1 MRCNRVNGF
10 LSLGVILYLSTFPLG
25 KAQTNCTALGNQCGS
40 SQPDCCEGL
49 TCFAETES
57 SPTCV
62 PCTTHYNQCT
72 EGPNRW
78 PDCCAPMLCI
88 EGWCKYCTVQNNSCG
103 LGQSNCC
110 EGLTCFSNKCQN
122 CTAEN
127 DTCTTDDD
135 AKSCCGTMLCFGGQ
149 CKPCTVQD
157 DVCGLSQP
165 DCCEGLTCSTENSTT
180 STCQNCT
187 AENDTCTTD
196 DDAKSCCGTMLCF
209 GGQCKPCT
217 VQDDVCGRDQPDCC
231 EVLTSFA
238 ENSTTS

>member
-49 TCFAETES
+49 TCF
-57 SPTCV
+57 
-62 PCTTHYNQCT
+62 
-72 EGPNRW
+72 
-78 PDCCAPMLCI
+78 
-88 EGWCKYCTVQNNSCG
+88 
-103 LGQSNCC
+103 
-110 EGLTCFSNKCQN
+110 
-122 CTAEN
+122 
-127 DTCTTDDD
+127 
-135 AKSCCGTMLCFGGQ
+135 
-149 CKPCTVQD
+149 
-157 DVCGLSQP
+157 
-165 DCCEGLTCSTENSTT
+165 TENSTT